1 MPSQLATAPALIAR
15 GIFDE
20 LTSFAQLED
29 RISALGAENTKIL
42 GDAFEIFVEAY
53 LATQQK
59 LQVEE
64 NWIVGQVPPAIRQ
77 EMNLPNDSKGIDGI
91 FRARTGALVPY
102 QVKFRSKRAY
112 LTYTEV
118 SSFLGLTERAQD
130 RLLIT
135 NSNEVALDAKNRD
148 GMRTVRGID
157 FDDLT
162 ADDFKVIEGWLKQT
176 PVQAP
181 PLVRRPYQVE
191 ALEGI
196 ARTLADADRAH
207 VVMACGTGKTL
218 VALWAVEDLSPQTVL
233 VLLPSLTLLQQTL
246 NEWSKHTSWGD
257 RFSHLCICSD
267 ATVAQRDGEDAV
279 HLDAMDVDFKV
290 GTDPSE
296 VRRFIEQPTDRVKV
310 VFSTYQS
317 SRVVSKGMAGL
328 PAFDIALFDEA
339 HKTTGA
345 KGTLFAHALSDE
357 NLACRK
363 RLFLTA
369 TPRQYDINHRD
380 AEGDFKFISMDDEAI
395 YGPRAYTLTF
405 GRAATEKIIC
415 DYKVV
420 ISIVDGAE
428 VNGFALDHG
437 ITLVDGDQIGT
448 KWVASQLAV
457 ERAIA
462 ETGAK
467 RAISFHSRVSNAAAF
482 SSEGSRGVGQFL
494 DGFSLFHVN
503 GKQSSSDRKQL
514 IKAFR
519 NAPKALVTN
528 ARCLTEGVDVPAVDM
543 VVFVDPRQSRVDIAQ
558 ATGRAM
564 RRSGADKAHG
574 YVVVPLFLERA
585 ADESLEAAF
594 ERSDF
599 KAVATVLNAM
609 QEQDEDLVDII
620 RQLKEAKGRGD
631 IFNPKNLMN
640 KVQVIG
646 PPVELAALTRSVQVE
661 IVDWLGK
668 GWDQWFGLLQA
679 FHAREGHCRVP
690 ALYSVDGYKLGSWI
704 VHQRHSRDTFTEER
718 RRRLDE
724 LGFSWDPFTD
734 QWEEGFSYLQA
745 FQAREGHSRVP
756 QGYTEDGYKL
766 GTWAAN
772 QRKKRDSLTGELCR
786 RLDELGFNWD
796 PHVEKWEEGFSYLQT
811 FHAREGHS
819 RVPNNYSEN
828 DFKVGKWVGKQRQK
842 RDSLTEDRRRRLD
855 ELGFVWNEISERWE
869 AGFSHL
875 KMFHSHEGHC
885 QVPALYSVDGYTLGS
900 WVSVQRLNHKELT
913 EERRRR
919 LDELGF
925 NWDPFTER
933 WEQGFSHLQI
943 FHAREGHSRV
953 PRGYSEDGFNLSG
966 WVQNQRTELVR
977 LTENR
982 RQRLD
987 ELGFVWDV
995 WAEQWGIGFSYLQT
1009 FYAREGHILVPKK
1022 HLEDGFKLGGWVS
1035 NQKTRYAELSEDRR
1049 HRLDELGFV
1058 WGGR

>member
-15 GIFDE
+15 GIFDG
-20 LTSFAQLED
+20 LTSFTQLED
-29 RISALGAENTKIL
+29 RISALGAENTKVL

-59 LQVEE
+59 LQVDE

-157 FDDLT
+157 FDDLSE
-162 ADDFKVIEGWLKQT
+162 DDFKVIEGWLKQV
-176 PVQAP
+176 PVRP
-181 PLVRRPYQVE
+181 SPLVRRPYQVE

-218 VALWAVEDLSPQTVL
+218 VALWAVEDFNPKTVL

-257 RFSHLCICSD
+257 RFSYLCVCSD
-267 ATVAQRDGEDAV
+267 ATVALRDGGDAV

-296 VRRFIEQPTDRVKV
+296 VRRFIEQPSDRVKV

-317 SRVVSKGMAGL
+317 SRVVSEGVAGL
-328 PAFDIALFDEA
+328 PAFDIAIFDEA

-345 KGTLFAHALSDE
+345 KGTLFAHALSED

-380 AEGDFKFISMDDEAI
+380 AEGDLKFISMDDEAI

-405 GRAATEKIIC
+405 GRAAAEKIIC

-428 VNGFALDHG
+428 VNFFALEHG
-437 ITLVDGDQIGT
+437 ITLVDGDQIGA

-462 ETGAK
+462 ETGAR
-467 RAISFHSRVSNAAAF
+467 RAITFHSRVSNAEAF
-482 SSEGSRGVGQFL
+482 SSESSRGVGRFL

-564 RRSGADKAHG
+564 RCSGAEKTHG

-609 QEQDEDLVDII
+609 QEQDEDLTDII
-620 RQLKEAKGRGD
+620 RALKEAKGRGEVFD
-631 IFNPKNLMN
+631 PKNLTD

-661 IVDWLGK
+661 IVDFIGK
-668 GWDQWFGLLQA
+668 SWDEWFGLLQV

-690 ALYSVDGYKLGSWI
+690 QSHTENGFRLGGWVTLQRSNHGALTEYKRRRLEEFGFSWEPDFDAWERGFSCLQSFQSREGHLLVPALHLEFGFKLGRW
-704 VHQRHSRDTFTEER
+704 VRNQRFGQGLTDDR
-718 RRRLDE
+718 RRRLVECGFVWDVLKASWEEGFMLLRTYYDREGHFRVPALHSESGFKLGQWVSNQRANRETLNEDRRQRLDE
-724 LGFSWDPFTD
+724 LGFVWDARAD
-734 QWEEGFSYLQA
+734 RWSEGFIYLQ
-745 FQAREGHSRVP
+745 R
-756 QGYTEDGYKL
+756 
-766 GTWAAN
+766 
-772 QRKKRDSLTGELCR
+772 
-786 RLDELGFNWD
+786 
-796 PHVEKWEEGFSYLQT
+796 

-819 RVPNNYSEN
+819 KVTQSHLE
-828 DFKVGKWVGKQRQK
+828 DGFKLGVWVGKQRG
-842 RDSLTEDRRRRLD
+842 RREGLTKDRRRRLD
-855 ELGFVWNEISERWE
+855 ELGFVWDPLDQQWE
-869 AGFSHL
+869 EGFSRL
-875 KMFHSHEGHC
+875 TAFQALEGHC
-885 QVPALYSVDGYTLGS
+885 RVHPDYSEGGFKLGV
-900 WVSVQRLNHKELT
+900 WVSTQRSKRQDLTEDRRLRLN
-913 EERRRR
+913 
-919 LDELGF
+919 DLGF
-925 NWDPFTER
+925 VWDPR
-933 WEQGFSHLQI
+933 NAWWEEGFSLLRT
-943 FHAREGHSRV
+943 FYAREGHFRV
-953 PRGYSEDGFNLSG
+953 PALHSESGFKLG
-966 WVQNQRTELVR
+966 QWVSNQRANRETLNED
-977 LTENR
+977 R

-987 ELGFVWDV
+987 ELGFVWR
-995 WAEQWGIGFSYLQT
+995 
-1009 FYAREGHILVPKK
+1009 AR
-1022 HLEDGFKLGGWVS
+1022 
-1035 NQKTRYAELSEDRR
+1035 
-1049 HRLDELGFV
+1049 
-1058 WGGR
+1058 